1 MIKKRIALIFSEK
14 GTRQVAGSLKTL
26 SSDLGR
32 TRRGVAAVSKVSGNI
47 AAFKGLKRELAAV
60 KQAQKLAA
68 QQARVLGSAQA
79 SAAQKASAAKAKYH
93 GLRTEVASAKSAYA
107 NAAKAAKKAG
117 AGSKEA
123 AAKVAAAKLV
133 WEQKK
138 QKLAEAKAAYNA
150 ASAAAK
156 KSATGVAAATAKAK
170 AAQGVWRQKAV
181 RLREVSAELKKAG
194 VNTKKLAEH
203 ERKLAAQVK
212 KTNALMAARSK
223 ARAGREAGRQM
234 RQSAMGDVPGLLAAG
249 APLIGAS
256 KMAIDLESSMADVK
270 KVVDFSK
277 YQGGIAAFQQRLV
290 DLGAGKERIPLKPKQ
305 LAEIAAAGGQL
316 GIAAK
321 KLEPFVLT
329 TSKMA
334 VAWDMAAGEAGE
346 ASAKISNILSIPI
359 EKMGL
364 LGDAINHLSDNT
376 AAKGSELINFMKRS
390 AASGKAFGLLPTQ
403 TLALGDAMIALG
415 KPPEVAARGIN
426 YMLAALQTA
435 PDKGKKFQEAL
446 KQIGWDAYE
455 LKFSIESDA
464 QGTLLEFLESIASLD
479 KGEQTSILAKLFG
492 TEWSDDLTS
501 LLSGLDQYKKALRL
515 VGAENNYAGSMQ
527 KEFMNRASTTANKG
541 IILLNKF
548 NREVLGFGGG
558 LLPAINQ
565 GIDAAGAFLD
575 RIAAIRKE
583 FPALTAA
590 VQKAAGIML
599 GAVVAW
605 KALKIGGK
613 LIGGTGKE
621 MWNTGRGV
629 LARVGLAKKGKGG
642 KAGKLGGIAGALASA
657 DAQPV
662 FVTNWPGGYG
672 SADGYDAPGGERG
685 KEKGKAGKAG
695 GKAKR
700 PSRIRAAASR
710 GRSFAGRVAS
720 RGRGLAGGIFRGA
733 AAGFRSLARPGTLLG
748 LGAAGLAT
756 AAGRAEAA
764 PALAAKAAAPAAAP
778 KSVAKTPKPAATPT
792 PPKPAAKP
800 APAKVLPFERPPLV
814 KKEPVPPS
822 KPAAEIPKRA
832 PAPAPVKPAAS
843 IRPAAPKTTPKMMA
857 RAALKA
863 EQAAAKTAATIA
875 KKTGLSAAKA
885 TAKTVAKSFSKTAL
899 KKIPLLGLLAGGVFG
914 AQRAMA
920 GDFTGAALE
929 LLSGAAGALP
939 GLGTAASLGLDAAI
953 MTRDIARQN
962 VPQEQGQKPAG
973 PGIAALMAPLVAVSK
988 LGGVMWDGAKKIK
1001 NVAMAK
1007 LDALLAGAPK
1017 KEPATTPVGGGA
1029 PAAAAQHGL
1038 KTGSRAGAGGSPPLF
1053 MAAARGQA
1061 DELLRLARHT
1071 GGQAGGQN
1079 MISYSPT
1086 INAPGGNSSEI
1097 KSLLKED
1104 RIQFERFIERTLQGI
1119 YSRQQRR
1126 SLASA
1131 GG

>member
-1 MIKKRIALIFSEK
+1 M
-14 GTRQVAGSLKTL
+14 
-26 SSDLGR
+26 
-32 TRRGVAAVSKVSGNI
+32 
-47 AAFKGLKRELAAV
+47 
-60 KQAQKLAA
+60 
-68 QQARVLGSAQA
+68 
-79 SAAQKASAAKAKYH
+79 
-93 GLRTEVASAKSAYA
+93 
-107 NAAKAAKKAG
+107 
-117 AGSKEA
+117 
-123 AAKVAAAKLV
+123 AAAKLV

-170 AAQGVWRQKAV
+170 AAQKVWRQKAA
-181 RLREVSAELKKAG
+181 RLREASAELKKAG

-527 KEFMNRASTTANKG
+527 KEFMNRASTTANKL
-541 IILLNKF
+541 IILGNKF
-548 NREVLGFGGG
+548 GKEVLGFGGG
-558 LLPAINQ
+558 LLPAINS
-565 GIDAAGAFLD
+565 GIDSAGALLD
-575 RIAAIRKE
+575 KLAAIRKE
-583 FPALTAA
+583 FPAHNRICPEAGRRSAGRGGGLEGAQDRRQA
-590 VQKAAGIML
+590 DRRHRQGNVEYRPGRIGPRRSGQKGQ
-599 GAVVAW
+599 GRQGR
-605 KALKIGGK
+605 K
-613 LIGGTGKE
+613 
-621 MWNTGRGV
+621 TGR
-629 LARVGLAKKGKGG
+629 R
-642 KAGKLGGIAGALASA
+642 
-657 DAQPV
+657 
-662 FVTNWPGGYG
+662 
-672 SADGYDAPGGERG
+672 
-685 KEKGKAGKAG
+685 
-695 GKAKR
+695 
-700 PSRIRAAASR
+700 SRC
-710 GRSFAGRVAS
+710 
-720 RGRGLAGGIFRGA
+720 
-733 AAGFRSLARPGTLLG
+733 
-748 LGAAGLAT
+748 
-756 AAGRAEAA
+756 
-764 PALAAKAAAPAAAP
+764 
-778 KSVAKTPKPAATPT
+778 
-792 PPKPAAKP
+792 
-800 APAKVLPFERPPLV
+800 
-814 KKEPVPPS
+814 
-822 KPAAEIPKRA
+822 
-832 PAPAPVKPAAS
+832 
-843 IRPAAPKTTPKMMA
+843 
-857 RAALKA
+857 
-863 EQAAAKTAATIA
+863 
-875 KKTGLSAAKA
+875 
-885 TAKTVAKSFSKTAL
+885 
-899 KKIPLLGLLAGGVFG
+899 
-914 AQRAMA
+914 
-920 GDFTGAALE
+920 
-929 LLSGAAGALP
+929 P
-939 GLGTAASLGLDAAI
+939 GLG
-953 MTRDIARQN
+953 
-962 VPQEQGQKPAG
+962 
-973 PGIAALMAPLVAVSK
+973 
-988 LGGVMWDGAKKIK
+988 
-1001 NVAMAK
+1001 
-1007 LDALLAGAPK
+1007 
-1017 KEPATTPVGGGA
+1017 
-1029 PAAAAQHGL
+1029 
-1038 KTGSRAGAGGSPPLF
+1038 
-1053 MAAARGQA
+1053 
-1061 DELLRLARHT
+1061 
-1071 GGQAGGQN
+1071 
-1079 MISYSPT
+1079 
-1086 INAPGGNSSEI
+1086 
-1097 KSLLKED
+1097 
-1104 RIQFERFIERTLQGI
+1104 
-1119 YSRQQRR
+1119 
-1126 SLASA
+1126 
-1131 GG
+1131 